1 MKFFQSLK
9 TRLMLA
15 LGMVLFAVTCILSII
30 CYRYVSQK
38 GTRDSSR
45 YFVEKVDGI
54 SLQLDALIEKMD
66 TVSSQILAS
75 RTLQEIFMD
84 AGEEEYQDK
93 NYFDYNALQRAMA
106 QDVIWT
112 FNSPKRQIEGINIF
126 SESTYVGQ
134 RYSPS
139 VEKIREISQQDIWK
153 VPEGEKYV
161 VLGPHIDEWETLDE
175 KNVISLVR
183 PFIATNYRFRNV
195 GVIEVQEKYE
205 RIEEICS
212 IAGNDGFQIVVLD
225 INNHLIYQNSEDFQS
240 VKNMYDI
247 LTKNNEDQMF
257 LFSSDKGSY
266 MAAYS
271 TVQNA
276 GWVVVMMQS
285 EQDYY
290 FELRQQ
296 LLYVFFIS
304 LTASL
309 LIFAIFYWLIN
320 HITDP
325 VLKLA
330 SEMEELTE
338 LKQIPELEQ
347 SSMREIQILQNSFIH
362 LLHRLNES
370 AEELVLSHE
379 MELEQRIMGMQAQ
392 IDPHFLYNSLT
403 AISAASAEEG
413 CEKAPIMCY
422 QLSELFRYSSS
433 HNSQVSLENELE
445 YITTYLNFMKWR
457 YEDNFS
463 YEIRKT
469 GDISRICIAK
479 QSLQPLVE
487 NAFTHG
493 FSKIYPPYRLVIRCE
508 ADDNGWSFV
517 VSDNGMG
524 FSEDK
529 IHEISMEIFKI
540 DDILL
545 ENHDYNALSTKN
557 MAILNIYVRLKLQ
570 YKEALYFEIIRDQEL
585 NGAKV
590 LICVDYTRGKE
601 NVSGSDCG

>member
-1 MKFFQSLK
+1 MKIFRSLK

-15 LGMVLFAVTCILSII
+15 LGLVLFAVTCVLSII
-30 CYRYVSQK
+30 CYQYISQK
-38 GTRDSSR
+38 GIRDSSK
-45 YFVEKVDGI
+45 YFVEKVEGI
-54 SLQLDALIEKMD
+54 SLQLDTLIEKMD
-66 TVSSQILAS
+66 TVSSQIFAS

-84 AGEEEYQDK
+84 AGEKEYQEK

-139 VEKIREISQQDIWK
+139 VEKIKEIAQQDIWN
-153 VPEGEKYV
+153 VPEDKKYI
-161 VLGPHIDEWETLDE
+161 VLGPHIDQWETLEE
-175 KNVISLVR
+175 KTVISLVR

-212 IAGNDGFQIVVLD
+212 IVGSDGFQIIVLD
-225 INNHLIYQNSEDFQS
+225 KNNQSIYQNSDFQN
-240 VKNMYDI
+240 VENIYDI
-247 LTKNNEDQMF
+247 LTQNNEDQIF
-257 LFSSDKGSY
+257 PFSADEGRY

-276 GWVVVMMQS
+276 GWIVAIMQS

-296 LLYVFFIS
+296 LLYVFLIS
-304 LTASL
+304 MAASL
-309 LIFAIFYWLIN
+309 LVFAVFYWLIN

-338 LKQIPELEQ
+338 LKQIPELEK
-347 SSMREIQILQNSFIH
+347 SSMKEIQVLQNSFIR

-379 MELEQRIMGMQAQ
+379 MELGLRIMGMQAQ

-403 AISAASAEEG
+403 AISAAAAEEG
-413 CEKAPIMCY
+413 CEKVPLMCF

-433 HNSQVSLENELE
+433 QNSQVLIENELA

-469 GDISRICIAK
+469 GDISRISIAK

-493 FSKIYPPYRLVIRCE
+493 FSETYPPYKLVIYCE
-508 ADDNGWSFV
+508 VNDHGWKFI

-524 FSEDK
+524 FPEDK
-529 IHEISMEIFKI
+529 IREISDEIFKI

-545 ENHDYNALSTKN
+545 VNHEYDALDTKN

-570 YKEALYFEIIRDQEL
+570 YKEALCFEIIRDQEL
-585 NGAKV
+585 GGAKV
-590 LICVDYTRGKE
+590 AITVDNERKRKCFG
-601 NVSGSDCG
+601 